1 MYHCYM
7 SSKEKILLLGIVIAV
22 MVIVLDQ
29 LSKFLML
36 TFVLNE
42 QSVIIIM
49 PFFNLVHAWN
59 TGVSFS
65 LFNNGG
71 VIGTLLLCLIVIVI
85 VAILLRW
92 LYKEKTKLI
101 QIALGMIIGG
111 AVGNLIDRIRFGAVF
126 DFLDFYI
133 DAYHWPAFNLAD
145 SCICIGAVM
154 IILHSM
160 IYPTKKQIKEQ
171 K

>member
-1 MYHCYM
+1 M

-71 VIGTLLLCLIVIVI
+71 FIGTLLLCLIVIVI

>member
-1 MYHCYM
+1 M